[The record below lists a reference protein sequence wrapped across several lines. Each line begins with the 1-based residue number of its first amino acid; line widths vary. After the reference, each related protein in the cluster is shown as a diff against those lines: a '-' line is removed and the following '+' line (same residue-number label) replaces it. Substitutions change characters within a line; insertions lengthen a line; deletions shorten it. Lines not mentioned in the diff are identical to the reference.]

1 MINNFF
7 YEDFSNCFCFNIW
20 NGEGFG
26 LFGVYVNEDQNVVV
40 VVVSYWLWF
49 INIIVY
55 FFEWG
60 LGVMVKFV
68 VVLGFFLLVLN
79 IYVYFGLKI
88 MFVKFGIS
96 FVYFQMIISWEIV
109 YVYKYFM
116 VQ

>member
-55 FFEWG
+55 FFEWCFNG
-60 LGVMVKFV
+60 D
-68 VVLGFFLLVLN
+68 
-79 IYVYFGLKI
+79 
-88 MFVKFGIS
+88 
-96 FVYFQMIISWEIV
+96 WE
-109 YVYKYFM
+109 
-116 VQ
+116 